1 MMPPIRFAYTATAQ
15 RPNDPMPRLA
25 MTLIYKGRAI
35 EVVGLL
41 DTGAM
46 VSVIPY
52 HIGLALGATWHEQT
66 RPMPL
71 GGSIGHLEARGI
83 ILLAAHPQLTP
94 KAPVKAPVELGFAWT
109 RSEEVPVIF
118 GQANF
123 FKTFRVCFNGAQGIF
138 DIELIT

>member
-1 MMPPIRFAYTATAQ
+1 MMSPTRFAYTATVQ
-15 RPNDPMPRLA
+15 RPNDPMPRLVI
-25 MTLIYKGRAI
+25 TLIYNGRAI

-52 HIGLALGATWHEQT
+52 HIGRALGANWHEQT

-71 GGSIGHLEARGI
+71 GDSIGHLEARGI
-83 ILLAAHPQLTP
+83 ILLATHPQLTP
-94 KAPVKAPVELGFAWT
+94 KAPVELGFAWT
-109 RSEEVPVIF
+109 RSEEAPVIF